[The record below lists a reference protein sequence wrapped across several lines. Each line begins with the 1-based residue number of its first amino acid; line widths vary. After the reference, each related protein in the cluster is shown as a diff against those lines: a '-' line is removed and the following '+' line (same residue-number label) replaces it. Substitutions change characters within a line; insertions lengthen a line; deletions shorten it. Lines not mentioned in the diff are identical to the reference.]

1 MERGPLLKILSDMKG
16 SEKELDLLVSGQS
29 QPVEIRNVVEVDE
42 LHSAHGIRVKTRQN
56 YIWIDASHVAVAYQV
71 RTDLDFD
78 RPAKVPGPPPKAKR

>member
-16 SEKELDLLVSGQS
+16 TEKELDLIVSGQA

-71 RTDLDFD
+71 RTDLDAP
-78 RPAKVPGPPPKAKR
+78 RPARVPGPPAKGVR

>member
-1 MERGPLLKILSDMKG
+1 MERGPLLKILSEMKG
-16 SEKELDLLVSGQS
+16 TEKELDLLVSGQA

-71 RTDLDFD
+71 RTDLDLG
-78 RPAKVPGPPPKAKR
+78 RPAKVPGPPPKSKR